1 MAVKP
6 RRHYTTIKDRIVAP
20 RECAICRQSYT
31 PRYEEQTC
39 CPGRCNKVNGGRMHR
54 EEKTARL
61 LRIIEERRQAR
72 NRAIQAECRATWGEL
87 SIREIEIF
95 KYAMLTGFKRGLSR
109 GYVMQ
114 KRQAK
119 GKAA

>member
-1 MAVKP
+1 MPAK
-6 RRHYTTIKDRIVAP
+6 RTLIKDRIVP
-20 RECAICRQSYT
+20 SRKCSICRQSYT

-61 LRIIEERRQAR
+61 LRIVEARKQAR
-72 NRAIQAECRATWGEL
+72 NQAIQTECREQWGEL

-95 KYAMLTGFKRGLSR
+95 KYAMSTGFKRGLSR

-119 GKAA
+119 VKAA